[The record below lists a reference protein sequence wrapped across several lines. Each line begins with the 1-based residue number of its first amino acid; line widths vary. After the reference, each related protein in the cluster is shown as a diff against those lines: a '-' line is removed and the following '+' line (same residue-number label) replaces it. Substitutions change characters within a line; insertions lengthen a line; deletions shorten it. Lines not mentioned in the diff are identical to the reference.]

1 MILNQNIAAS
11 WSFNN
16 DKEDITL
23 SIYFTNAYECNANDF
38 CLHTSKGM
46 KPHRTPPWAT
56 YDAML
61 YQYGRTIGHDITSD
75 ADES

>member
-16 DKEDITL
+16 DKEGITL
-23 SIYFTNAYECNANDF
+23 SIYFMNAYECNAHDF

-46 KPHRTPPWAT
+46 KPHHTPPQAT
-56 YDAML
+56 YNAIL
-61 YQYGRTIGHDITSD
+61 YRYGWTIGHNITST
-75 ADES
+75 AYES

>member
-1 MILNQNIAAS
+1 MILNESIASS

-16 DKEDITL
+16 DKDITL
-23 SIYFTNAYECNANDF
+23 SINFMNAYECNAHDF
-38 CLHTSKGM
+38 CLHTSKSM
-46 KPHRTPPWAT
+46 NLRRTPPQAM

-61 YQYGRTIGHDITSD
+61 YWYGQTIGHDITSD

>member
-16 DKEDITL
+16 DKDITL
-23 SIYFTNAYECNANDF
+23 SIYFMNAYECNAHDF

-46 KPHRTPPWAT
+46 KPHRTPPRAM

-61 YQYGRTIGHDITSD
+61 YRYSRTKGHDMTSYV
-75 ADES
+75 DES